1 VKLHAI
7 DKEKPMKKFVGRKR
21 QAVEKKSEEHHPIA
35 AWGLGDAIG
44 AGEDDLIPF
53 SDEPILLG
61 LGEIELG
68 KLQWHPAGR
77 RIGGLALPHLV
88 LVRKGLY
95 AHLQRGRP
103 MGCDGAQERKEDAAM
118 VAAAEQ

>member
-1 VKLHAI
+1 VKLHAV
-7 DKEKPMKKFVGRKR
+7 DKEKPAKKFMGRKG
-21 QAVEKKSEEHHPIA
+21 QAAEKKSEEHHPIA

-61 LGEIELG
+61 LGKINLG
-68 KLQWHPAGR
+68 KLRWHPAGR

-95 AHLQRGRP
+95 AHLQ
-103 MGCDGAQERKEDAAM
+103 
-118 VAAAEQ
+118 

>member
-1 VKLHAI
+1 VKLHAV
-7 DKEKPMKKFVGRKR
+7 DKEEPTKKFMGRKG
-21 QAVEKKSEEHHPIA
+21 QAAEKKSKEHHPIA

-53 SDEPILLG
+53 NDEPILLG
-61 LGEIELG
+61 LGKIDLG
-68 KLQWHPAGR
+68 KLRWHPAGR

-95 AHLQRGRP
+95 AHLQRRQPRGYE
-103 MGCDGAQERKEDAAM
+103 GAQERKEDAAM
-118 VAAAEQ
+118 VATAEQ